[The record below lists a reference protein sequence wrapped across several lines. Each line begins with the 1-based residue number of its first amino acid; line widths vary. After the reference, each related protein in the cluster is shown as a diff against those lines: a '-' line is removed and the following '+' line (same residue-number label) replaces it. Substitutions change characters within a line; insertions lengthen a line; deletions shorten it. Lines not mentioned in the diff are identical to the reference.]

1 MEVTGQSLEVQAA
14 TGLVGHS
21 REPGHYP
28 EDCLG
33 AVQGFKQGGGMIH
46 PHFRRASGS
55 LENELSLSASFL
67 DRTFLR
73 QGRRLLA
80 SKKNDK
86 TKLSNL
92 PKVTVDR

>member
-1 MEVTGQSLEVQAA
+1 
-14 TGLVGHS
+14 
-21 REPGHYP
+21 
-28 EDCLG
+28 
-33 AVQGFKQGGGMIH
+33 MIH